1 MEVDKTGP
9 ADTGKA
15 EFFNSRP
22 LVEVNQLHCEHYTD
36 GIFSTH
42 DLSWRST
49 RIYQY
54 HFISGDFSTHDLSWR
69 STGCPCGNTCNRSF
83 STHDLSWRSTTVLFH
98 WRKQKF
104 FQLTT
109 SRGDRQNSKT
119 RALGRCLFNSRPLV
133 EIDDNASAENVQQI
147 FSTHDLSWR
156 STGAVSQKE
165 FDEFFQLTT
174 SRGDRLLLTLHKMP
188 T

>member
-49 RIYQY
+49 KI
-54 HFISGDFSTHDLSWR
+54 FVLSF
-69 STGCPCGNTCNRSF
+69 GNN
-83 STHDLSWRSTTVLFH
+83 
-98 WRKQKF
+98 F

-109 SRGDRQNSKT
+109 SRGDRHVSTNT
-119 RALGRCLFNSRPLV
+119 ILLV
-133 EIDDNASAENVQQI
+133 AI
-147 FSTHDLSWR
+147 
-156 STGAVSQKE
+156 
-165 FDEFFQLTT
+165 FQLTT
-174 SRGDRLLLTLHKMP
+174 SRGDRRDVLAGTPVTGVFQLTTSRGDRQQNFTINH
-188 T
+188 

>member
-1 MEVDKTGP
+1 MCILNTNVCMIRMSVIFFSRHAFCNTFSTHDLSWRSTVGWVGNSLSQ
-9 ADTGKA
+9 DL
-15 EFFNSRP
+15 FNSRP

-36 GIFSTH
+36 GI
-42 DLSWRST
+42 
-49 RIYQY
+49 
-54 HFISGDFSTHDLSWR
+54 
-69 STGCPCGNTCNRSF
+69 F

-174 SRGDRLLLTLHKMP
+174 SRGDRHYTGHYKSD
-188 T
+188 

>member
-1 MEVDKTGP
+1 MCILNTNVCMIRMSVI
-9 ADTGKA
+9 
-15 EFFNSRP
+15 FFSRHAFC
-22 LVEVNQLHCEHYTD
+22 NT
-36 GIFSTH
+36 
-42 DLSWRST
+42 
-49 RIYQY
+49 
-54 HFISGDFSTHDLSWR
+54 FSTHDLSWR

-174 SRGDRLLLTLHKMP
+174 SRGDRPRATLSPRSLQLFNSRPLVEIDRKGAK
-188 T
+188 

>member
-1 MEVDKTGP
+1 MCILNTNVCMIRMSVIFFSRHAFCNTFSTHDLSWRSTVGWVGNSLSQDLFNSRPLVEVDKTGP

-49 RIYQY
+49 KI
-54 HFISGDFSTHDLSWR
+54 FVLSF
-69 STGCPCGNTCNRSF
+69 GNN
-83 STHDLSWRSTTVLFH
+83 
-98 WRKQKF
+98 F

-109 SRGDRQNSKT
+109 SRGDRRDVLAGT
-119 RALGRCLFNSRPLV
+119 PV
-133 EIDDNASAENVQQI
+133 
-147 FSTHDLSWR
+147 
-156 STGAVSQKE
+156 TGV
-165 FDEFFQLTT
+165 FQLTT

>member
-49 RIYQY
+49 KI
-54 HFISGDFSTHDLSWR
+54 FVLSF
-69 STGCPCGNTCNRSF
+69 GNN
-83 STHDLSWRSTTVLFH
+83 
-98 WRKQKF
+98 F

-109 SRGDRQNSKT
+109 SRGDRHVSTNPILLVAIFQLT
-119 RALGRCLFNSRPLV
+119 TSRGDRRDVLAGTPV
-133 EIDDNASAENVQQI
+133 
-147 FSTHDLSWR
+147 
-156 STGAVSQKE
+156 TGV
-165 FDEFFQLTT
+165 FQLTT